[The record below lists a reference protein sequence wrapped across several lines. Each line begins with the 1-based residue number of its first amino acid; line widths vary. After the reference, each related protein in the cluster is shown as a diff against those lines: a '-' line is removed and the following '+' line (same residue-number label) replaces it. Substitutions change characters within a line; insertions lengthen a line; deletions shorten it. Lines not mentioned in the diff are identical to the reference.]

1 VSGVS
6 KHNALRSALETQ
18 AARFRTS
25 VTLAGPFEEG
35 DPGHT
40 EAHNE
45 IGRAFLKLRDVANG
59 YGVTPPV
66 VINLPDV
73 AHVGDMGH
81 VTDHALFDT
90 ALTVIEGVVLPWETH
105 T

>member
-1 VSGVS
+1 M
-6 KHNALRSALETQ
+6 HNTLRAALETQ

-25 VTLAGPFEEG
+25 VELSGPFSEG

-66 VINLPDV
+66 VLTLPDV

-81 VTDHALFDT
+81 ISDHALFAT
-90 ALTVIEGVVLPWETH
+90 ALTVIQSVTLPWETA
-105 T
+105 